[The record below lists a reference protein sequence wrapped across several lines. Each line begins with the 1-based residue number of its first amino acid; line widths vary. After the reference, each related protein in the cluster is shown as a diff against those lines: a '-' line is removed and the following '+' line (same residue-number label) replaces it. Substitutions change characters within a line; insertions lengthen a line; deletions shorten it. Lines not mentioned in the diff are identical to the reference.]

1 MSATF
6 FSIGLTG
13 LSVSQQNLLTTEHNI
28 VNANTP
34 GFSRQRVLQAVGA
47 GVMSGSGA
55 IGQGVRAVTV
65 DRLYDQFITSRR
77 DSDQAQASSLDA
89 FYSQI
94 RQIDSLLADSS
105 AGLSP
110 GIQSFFQGAQQVAA
124 NPSLLPARQSMVSS
138 AETLVARFQSLDGRL
153 QELQENSNERIKSAV
168 AAVNSYAAQIGE
180 LNRGIM
186 ASESSYGQPANDL
199 RDQRDQIIAE
209 LNKLVKVSAVPSSDG
224 AVNLFVGTGQQLVVG
239 SHVVSMIAEPSS
251 ADPKKIA
258 VSMQYSATTKFEL
271 PDAQVVGG
279 EIGGLLSFRNTGLQT
294 AANEIGRVAA
304 TLALTVNAQH
314 ALGQD
319 LRGVI
324 AGETGFERDF
334 FDIPTSLKVYEN
346 RQNAL
351 PSVGVMSATFAAPDA
366 PSGPA
371 YDGNFKTQL
380 NASDYEVEFNAT
392 GYTVTRLSDGHV
404 FAPNAT
410 NFDGINFSVSTPG
423 SAGQRFLIQ
432 PYADVTRSIA
442 VNGNIAA
449 DPRLVAAA
457 GPVRATPVAT
467 NTGSMKLEQGVMGV
481 GYTAPAAA
489 TPVTLQVTA
498 GGISGIPA
506 GVTWRA
512 VYSNST
518 TPVSGTGGI
527 DLIATTGAGGAQ
539 LQAIEFNGMSFA
551 VSGLANVGDRFV
563 IERNSS
569 GVQDGRNAVL
579 FSKLQNQN
587 TIAGGTATYQASYAR
602 MAADNGIRTRE
613 AKIQLDA
620 RTAILEQTQATRDSL
635 SAVNLDEEAANLLK
649 FQQAYQA
656 SAKILDVGG
665 KLFESI
671 LAIG

>member
-1 MSATF
+1 MSASF

-13 LSVSQQNLLTTEHNI
+13 LSVAQQNLLTTEHNI

-47 GVMSGSGA
+47 GVMSGTGT
-55 IGQGVRAVTV
+55 IGQGVRSVTV
-65 DRLYDQFITSRR
+65 ERLYDQFITSRKN
-77 DSDQAQASSLDA
+77 SDQAQASALES

-94 RQIDSLLADSS
+94 RQIDGLLADSS

-110 GIQSFFQGAQQVAA
+110 GIQNFFEGAQQVAT

-153 QELQENSNERIKSAV
+153 KELQENSNDRIKSAV
-168 AAVNSYAAQIGE
+168 AAINGFAAQIGE

-186 ASESSYGQPANDL
+186 ASEASYGQPANDL
-199 RDQRDQIIAE
+199 RDQRDQIIAD

-224 AVNLFVGTGQQLVVG
+224 SVNLFIGAGQQLVVG
-239 SHVVSMIAEPSS
+239 ATVVTMLAEPSN
-251 ADPKKIA
+251 ADPAKIGI
-258 VSMQYSATTKFEL
+258 SMQYSSVTKLEL
-271 PDAQVVGG
+271 PDSLVTGG
-279 EIGGLLSFRNTGLQT
+279 ELGGLLTFRNNALQQ
-294 AANEIGRVAA
+294 AANDIGRVAA
-304 TLALTVNAQH
+304 SLALTINAQH

-319 LRGVI
+319 LGGRI
-324 AGETGFERDF
+324 AGETGFESDF
-334 FDIPTSLKVYEN
+334 FKIPTNLKIFEN
-346 RQNAL
+346 RSNTL
-351 PSVGVMSATFAAPDA
+351 PSVGVMTATFAAPDA
-366 PSGPA
+366 PSGPT
-371 YDGNFKTQL
+371 YEGNFKTQL

-392 GYTVTRLSDGHV
+392 GFTVTRLSDGHV

-410 NFDGINFSVSTPG
+410 SFDGIALSVATPG
-423 SAGQRFLIQ
+423 SNGQRFLIQ
-432 PYADVTRSIA
+432 PYADVTRGIS
-442 VNGNIAA
+442 VNSSIAA

-457 GPVRATPVAT
+457 APVRVSPALT
-467 NTGSMKLEQGVMGV
+467 NTGSMKLAQGVMGV
-481 GYTAPAAA
+481 GYTAPASAS
-489 TPVTLQVTA
+489 PVTLQVTA
-498 GGISGIPA
+498 GGISVSPA
-506 GVTWRA
+506 GVKWRA
-512 VYSNST
+512 VYANAQGR
-518 TPVSGTGGI
+518 SGTGEL
-527 DLIATTGAGGAQ
+527 DLIPTVGTGGAQ

-551 VSGLANVGDRFV
+551 VAGLANVGDSFV
-563 IERNSS
+563 VARNAS
-569 GVQDGRNAVL
+569 GVQDGRNALL

-587 TIAGGTATYQASYAR
+587 TIADGSATYQSSYAR
-602 MAADNGIRTRE
+602 LAADNGIKTRE

-620 RTAILEQTQATRDSL
+620 RNAILEQTTSTRDSL